1 MLYEQK
7 KVYQTTNGMIVGHR
21 AHTAAKH
28 WKRCGAIWWHEFR
41 YSISSFFLMLLRR
54 GRNSGKG
61 HPVWGEGGWCLKGG
75 YRLWW
80 NYDA

>member
-1 MLYEQK
+1 
-7 KVYQTTNGMIVGHR
+7 
-21 AHTAAKH
+21 
-28 WKRCGAIWWHEFR
+28 
-41 YSISSFFLMLLRR
+41 MLLRR

-61 HPVWGEGGWCLKGG
+61 HPVWGEGGLCLKGG